1 MRELLRTN
9 DLVRLSWV
17 TALLREAGIEAI
29 VLDTHTSVL
38 EGSVSAIQRRLMVID
53 DDYSRASYLIAHHS
67 PEPLGTEPN

>member
-9 DLVRLSWV
+9 DLVHLSWA
-17 TALLREAGIEAI
+17 TALLHEAGIEAI
-29 VLDTHTSVL
+29 ILDIHTSVL

-53 DDYSRASYLIAHHS
+53 DDYSRASYLIQHNT